1 MRNALIYCFG
11 FICIVLLI
19 TMPVLIWY
27 NEITFDKIYF
37 INKWI
42 ELLCEGIIIASLFY
56 LIIKIHTN
64 IKEKQEDNSSITEMI
79 NIMTEIKSIVDNTD
93 ISGFT
98 LLDYKITLFTH
109 IPVRMYNRKKR
120 TSLQS
125 IINTSDF
132 IQIKSQLNNLNSAT
146 KYNNLSN
153 NLSNI
158 IVKLKKI

>member
-1 MRNALIYCFG
+1 
-11 FICIVLLI
+11 
-19 TMPVLIWY
+19 MPVLVWY

-64 IKEKQEDNSSITEMI
+64 IKEKHEDNSSIVEMI

-93 ISGFT
+93 ISGFSS
-98 LLDYKITLFTH
+98 LDYKMTLFIH
-109 IPVRMYNRKKR
+109 IPVRIHNRKKR
-120 TSLQS
+120 ASLQS

-132 IQIKSQLNNLNSAT
+132 IQIKSQLNNLNST
-146 KYNNLSN
+146 NKYNYLSN
-153 NLSNI
+153 NLLEI
-158 IVKLKKI
+158 IAKLKKI